1 MNLYSQLTAGRCII
15 EQFNYQMEEDMRR
28 DTFLKSMAA
37 LAAAGALPT
46 PAFASVNVKMM
57 IPANP
62 GGGWDSTGRALG
74 KAMLESKAA
83 ETVQYDNKGGAA
95 GVIGLAQF
103 VNSAKGDGNAIL
115 MMGAVMLGGIITS
128 KPAVGLDKVTP
139 IARLTSEFNVFVVN
153 ADSPLKTMKD
163 VVEQLKKDPGSVK
176 WGGGSK
182 GSTEHISASMLA
194 GRVGVDPKKVNY
206 VAFRGGGEATAAI
219 LGGNVTVGGS
229 GYSEFAEYI
238 KAGKMRAIGV
248 TSEKRLAGI
257 NVPTMREQGYD
268 VVLGNWRG
276 VYGGPGITPVQRA
289 ALTEIVVKAT
299 RSKSW
304 SDDLEK
310 NGWTPALLTGKAF
323 DDFVDND
330 FAALRGTMHLAGML

>member
-1 MNLYSQLTAGRCII
+1 
-15 EQFNYQMEEDMRR
+15 MRR
-28 DTFLKSMAA
+28 DTFLKSLAA
-37 LAAAGALPT
+37 LAATGVLPMT
-46 PAFASVNVKMM
+46 AHAAANIKML

-62 GGGWDSTGRALG
+62 GGGWDTTGRALG
-74 KAMLESKAA
+74 KAMVESKAA

-95 GVIGLAQF
+95 GTIGLAQF
-103 VNSAKGDGNAIL
+103 ANASKGDGNA
-115 MMGAVMLGGIITS
+115 MMVMGAVMLGGIITG
-128 KPAVGLDKVTP
+128 KPPVGLDKVTP
-139 IARLTSEFNVFVVN
+139 IARLTSEYNVFVVPAN
-153 ADSPLKTMKD
+153 SPLKTMKD
-163 VVEQLKKDPGSVK
+163 VVEQLKKDPGSIT

-194 GRVGVDPKKVNY
+194 RAVGVDPKKVNY

-219 LGGNVTVGGS
+219 LGGNVKVGGS

-238 KAGKMRAIGV
+238 TAGKMRAIGV

-257 NVPTMREQGYD
+257 NVPTMKEQGFD

-276 VYGGPGITPVQRA
+276 VYGAAGLTAEQRA
-289 ALTEIVVKAT
+289 ALTDIIVKAT
-299 RSKSW
+299 KTKAW
-304 SDDLEK
+304 AEALEK

-330 FAALRGTMHLAGML
+330 FASLRGTMHLAGMTS

>member
-1 MNLYSQLTAGRCII
+1 
-15 EQFNYQMEEDMRR
+15 MRR
-28 DTFLKSMAA
+28 DTFLKSLAA
-37 LAAAGALPT
+37 LAAAGTLPLT
-46 PAFASVNVKMM
+46 AHAAANIKMM

-62 GGGWDSTGRALG
+62 GGGWDATGRALG
-74 KAMLESKAA
+74 KAILDAKAA
-83 ETVQYDNKGGAA
+83 DTVQYDNKGGAA

-103 VNSAKGDGNAIL
+103 VNASKGDANA
-115 MMGAVMLGGIITS
+115 MMMTGAVMLGGIIAS
-128 KPAVGLDKVTP
+128 KPTVGLDKATP
-139 IARLTSEFNVFVVN
+139 LARITSEYNVFVVP

-194 GRVGVDPKKVNY
+194 GKVGVDPKKVNY

-238 KAGKMRAIGV
+238 KAGKMRPIGV
-248 TSEKRLAGI
+248 TSEKRLPGI
-257 NVPTMREQGYD
+257 NVPTMKEQGFD

-276 VYGGPGITPVQRA
+276 VYGAPGITAAQRA
-289 ALTEIVVKAT
+289 ALTEIIVKAAK
-299 RSKSW
+299 SKAW
-304 SDDLEK
+304 AEDLEK
-310 NGWTPALLTGKAF
+310 NGWTPALMTGKAF
-323 DDFVDND
+323 DEFVDNE
-330 FAALRGTMHLAGML
+330 FASLRGTMHLAGML

>member
-1 MNLYSQLTAGRCII
+1 
-15 EQFNYQMEEDMRR
+15 MRR
-28 DTFLKSMAA
+28 DTFLKSLAA
-37 LAAAGALPT
+37 LAATGVLPMT
-46 PAFASVNVKMM
+46 AHAAANIKML

-62 GGGWDSTGRALG
+62 GGGWDTTGRALG
-74 KAMLESKAA
+74 KAMVESKAA

-95 GVIGLAQF
+95 GTIGLAQF
-103 VNSAKGDGNAIL
+103 ANASKGDGNA
-115 MMGAVMLGGIITS
+115 MMVMGAVMLGGIITG
-128 KPAVGLDKVTP
+128 KPPVGLDKVTP
-139 IARLTSEFNVFVVN
+139 LARLTSEYNVFVVPAN
-153 ADSPLKTMKD
+153 SPLKTMKD
-163 VVEQLKKDPGSVK
+163 VVEQMKKDPGSIT

-194 GRVGVDPKKVNY
+194 RAVGVDPKKVNY

-219 LGGNVTVGGS
+219 LGGNVKVGGS

-238 KAGKMRAIGV
+238 TAGKMRAIGV

-257 NVPTMREQGYD
+257 NVPTMKEQGFD

-276 VYGGPGITPVQRA
+276 VYGAAGLTAEQRA
-289 ALTEIVVKAT
+289 ALTDIIVKAT
-299 RSKSW
+299 KTKAW
-304 SDDLEK
+304 AEALEK

-330 FAALRGTMHLAGML
+330 FASLRGTMHLAGMTS